1 MPAARALRE
10 QLSRDL
16 LGDCLSLSH
25 IDSVLASDF
34 PAEPIAARQERLLTT
49 IRSLLADGLLVV
61 GDIVGGTDAE
71 VMPWSSSV
79 DVTMEILRE
88 RYVDQYEDSVKW
100 EWTTW
105 FALTESGRRA
115 AEAAEA

>member
-1 MPAARALRE
+1 
-10 QLSRDL
+10 L
-16 LGDCLSLSH
+16 LGDCLSLGH
-25 IDSVLASDF
+25 IDSVLAYDF
-34 PAEPIAARQERLLTT
+34 PAEPIATRQERLLTA
-49 IRSLLADGLLVV
+49 IRSLLADGLVLV

-71 VMPWSSSV
+71 VRPWSNSV
-79 DVTMEILRE
+79 DVTMDILRE
-88 RYVDQYEDSVKW
+88 RYVDQYGDSVKW

>member
-1 MPAARALRE
+1 
-10 QLSRDL
+10 
-16 LGDCLSLSH
+16 
-25 IDSVLASDF
+25 
-34 PAEPIAARQERLLTT
+34 LTT
-49 IRSLLADGLLVV
+49 IRSLLTDGLLVV
-61 GDIVGGTDAE
+61 GDVVGGTDAE
-71 VMPWSSSV
+71 VVPWSNSV